1 MFRFIPALISAAIIL
16 CGCTTNNNIQ
26 PVTPFDAAKFC
37 GVWYKIAGHPA
48 GNATETRFNFECMP
62 NGKIEFQRREIIDG
76 KNRTQSGSLKFNDPD
91 TGVFDLKNSI
101 FNAGK
106 CYIVYLDRNYRE
118 AVIYNE
124 RNDELWILSRKPADN
139 GEIPEYLIDAARAVL
154 PDAELEAVEQ
164 QENLRV
170 YNAIFDQ
177 E

>member
-76 KNRTQSGSLKFNDPD
+76 KNRELAGPTAPD
-91 TGVFDLKNSI
+91 RD
-101 FNAGK
+101 
-106 CYIVYLDRNYRE
+106 YRE
-118 AVIYNE
+118 TVIYNE

>member
-1 MFRFIPALISAAIIL
+1 M
-16 CGCTTNNNIQ
+16 
-26 PVTPFDAAKFC
+26 
-37 GVWYKIAGHPA
+37 
-48 GNATETRFNFECMP
+48 
-62 NGKIEFQRREIIDG
+62 
-76 KNRTQSGSLKFNDPD
+76 
-91 TGVFDLKNSI
+91 
-101 FNAGK
+101 
-106 CYIVYLDRNYRE
+106 
-118 AVIYNE
+118 IYNE